1 MASSNY
7 HKLSLSSSS
16 SSYIPLHK
24 TQLPP
29 RMQPFSF
36 SPQPSSTKSHH
47 HKHLLIIISL
57 SLLPFLLYI
66 LSLYRSLHLPPSSS
80 FGLVIDISHS
90 RSRILVIRSL
100 NEVSGTPF
108 SGESS
113 DSFWVDSGTAQFSG
127 NPELVSGV
135 LFKLIDFAKEKIPT
149 IEWEDT
155 KVQLM
160 ILEDFVGRYEERE
173 RFLEECRKVLRSS
186 GFKFSDDWAS
196 ILKGQDEG
204 LYSWLAVNYA
214 LGYLGNKPE
223 ETVGVVSLGR
233 SSMQVSFASPETM
246 LSESSRVI
254 KLAGVSYHLYTQ
266 SLQQF
271 GQDAVW
277 KLLHEQNLQGLISSS
292 LNSDRSMPN
301 PCYPKGYELM
311 SQASDGKPVK
321 SQATGNFSACKSKLT
336 MLLNGRK
343 GKCAHAPCEIVPSIM
358 SELKSKPHPRQQF
371 FLSSQLRGLVPK
383 ASISELES
391 VARHFCEDDWEN
403 LKNQYDID
411 DADLS
416 RSCFS
421 HTFMVILLH
430 NRFGLPF
437 DEKRVELAAGSTP
450 VDWRLGAFISQTIM
464 KPLVDITV
472 HHDTH
477 IIENDS
483 VTYFFLFAVVIVFVL
498 LAAFF
503 VMKLRKPQFK
513 TIYDLEKGR
522 YIVTRVPR

>member
-1 MASSNY
+1 
-7 HKLSLSSSS
+7 
-16 SSYIPLHK
+16 
-24 TQLPP
+24 
-29 RMQPFSF
+29 
-36 SPQPSSTKSHH
+36 
-47 HKHLLIIISL
+47 
-57 SLLPFLLYI
+57 
-66 LSLYRSLHLPPSSS
+66 
-80 FGLVIDISHS
+80 
-90 RSRILVIRSL
+90 
-100 NEVSGTPF
+100 
-108 SGESS
+108 
-113 DSFWVDSGTAQFSG
+113 
-127 NPELVSGV
+127 
-135 LFKLIDFAKEKIPT
+135 
-149 IEWEDT
+149 
-155 KVQLM
+155 
-160 ILEDFVGRYEERE
+160 
-173 RFLEECRKVLRSS
+173 
-186 GFKFSDDWAS
+186 
-196 ILKGQDEG
+196 
-204 LYSWLAVNYA
+204 
-214 LGYLGNKPE
+214 
-223 ETVGVVSLGR
+223 
-233 SSMQVSFASPETM
+233 
-246 LSESSRVI
+246 
-254 KLAGVSYHLYTQ
+254 
-266 SLQQF
+266 
-271 GQDAVW
+271 
-277 KLLHEQNLQGLISSS
+277 
-292 LNSDRSMPN
+292 MPN

-343 GKCAHAPCEIVPSIM
+343 VLLLGTDLLVQ
-358 SELKSKPHPRQQF
+358 LKPKHWRRVGHLAGVGWLREEEEEGGGGGCSWAVDERVDEWVVVIWGLIWKRREEVMVF
-371 FLSSQLRGLVPK
+371 ELRGLVPK

-483 VTYFFLFAVVIVFVL
+483 VTYFFLFAVLIVFVL